1 MTSSNLEKHRSMYES
16 LVYRSWSAEKAENDL
31 LVSFELELQPNN
43 NDYKAILFFPEL
55 KFLDMADNFFALP
68 VNEQKNLAFNLGL
81 AELPSYWKATC
92 PQSIVIDAAHAYSQ
106 AQAEALLKWWHSL
119 FIFGMSEFYFV
130 NDIADFGQ
138 AGFINWKIKKSDSGQ
153 DTQNSSEYSS
163 YQGEDLQSLSEYMNS
178 LIKPDSQRFKYV
190 EEYVQQHLEE
200 IIPKSTL
207 IPVGGGKDSAV
218 TLSFFNSLLRDQNS
232 ESVESSNKKISDV
245 KVLLLN
251 PTAAA
256 ERIAK
261 QSGFETIR
269 VSRKIDSKLIELNNL
284 GFLNGHTPFSSYL
297 AFVSFAAAHMQAI
310 SEIALSNEQSADEG
324 NTWFHGLDINHQY
337 SKTTQ
342 FEKSFQRY
350 AQDFLPGNT
359 YYYSILRPL
368 YEIQI
373 GGIFSSI
380 AYKHY
385 NQSFLSCN
393 VGGKKD
399 FWCGECPKCLFAYTL
414 LYPHFLKQT
423 LEQIGPDSD
432 YPLIRQK
439 MSEKSPLFVVDLFA
453 KEAQIAILQDLLGV
467 GPHKPLECVGL
478 YQETLLSAWKS
489 LQLLKELAAELPVL
503 LWFKSEILPRHDQA
517 QLELEWQQMMSHW
530 NEDNTLPGWLKP
542 LFYNWVQEKLQ
553 KIT

>member
-1 MTSSNLEKHRSMYES
+1 MPPAEIKNHDIIEVMSSPNLEKHRSMYKS

-31 LVSFELELQPNN
+31 LVRFTLELQPSSD
-43 NDYKAILFFPEL
+43 DYKAIQFFPEL
-55 KFLDMADNFFALP
+55 RFHNMAENFFKLP
-68 VNEQKNLAFNLGL
+68 TEEQTNLAFNLGL
-81 AELPSYWKATC
+81 AELPSYWKAAC
-92 PQSIVIDAAHAYSQ
+92 PQSIVIDAAHAYSESQ
-106 AQAEALLKWWHSL
+106 AQSLLRWWHSL

-130 NDIADFGQ
+130 NDIAEFGQ
-138 AGFINWKIKKSDSGQ
+138 AGFISWKMRNDGSTQDSP
-153 DTQNSSEYSS
+153 EYSS
-163 YQGEDLQSLSEYMNS
+163 YQGEDLQGLNEYMDNLTKS
-178 LIKPDSQRFKYV
+178 RSVDALIPEENKPA
-190 EEYVQQHLEE
+190 
-200 IIPKSTL
+200 TAL

-218 TLSFFNSLLRDQNS
+218 TLEFFDSLLRDQNS
-232 ESVESSNKKISDV
+232 ESTESSNKKISDV

-261 QSGFETIR
+261 QSGFESLRI
-269 VSRKIDSKLIELNNL
+269 SRKIDPKLIELNSQ

-297 AFVSFAAAHMQAI
+297 ALVSFAAAHMQGI
-310 SEIALSNEQSADEG
+310 TEIALSNEQSADEG

-342 FEKSFQRY
+342 FEKSFQSY
-350 AQDFLPGNT
+350 ARDFLPGNT

-373 GGIFSSI
+373 GSIFSTTE
-380 AYKHY
+380 Y
-385 NQSFLSCN
+385 NQAFLSCN

-399 FWCGECPKCLFAYTL
+399 RWCGECPKCLFAYTL

-423 LEQIGPDSD
+423 LEEVGADVD
-432 YPLIRQK
+432 YPLIQQK
-439 MSEKSPLFVVDLFA
+439 MAEKSPLFALDLFA
-453 KEAQIAILQDLLGV
+453 KETQIPILQDLLGV

-489 LQLLKELAAELPVL
+489 SQLLQEFAAELPVL
-503 LWFKSEILPRHDQA
+503 NWFQSEILPRYDQA
-517 QLELEWQQMMSHW
+517 QLELEWQQMVSHW
-530 NEDNTLPGWLKP
+530 NADHTLPDWLEP

-553 KIT
+553 EIT